1 MRKITLG
8 IIKCLICGKDT
19 INVYVCDTCAP
30 KVRKSLGVTNAR
42 WIPHHIPFKQEKI
55 WMTTYLKKN
64 KEKIKEI
71 KI

>member
-1 MRKITLG
+1 
-8 IIKCLICGKDT
+8 
-19 INVYVCDTCAP
+19 VCDTCAP